1 MRYLIVATAI
11 AAAAAQTTNVEST
24 YVEQV
29 LNARGGG
36 AIKYAGGNL
45 NIDSLLQS
53 YPECQSCSVSTPC
66 AHRNL
71 LGTGTCIGSSSRQV
85 DGVKTSYCLDFDVCC
100 GGNCRNSRRPTKK
113 CSFQGN
119 EIKTS
124 LGNANFNS
132 ARSMLAYIQVDL
144 LDTIPIAQV
153 SNLIT
158 SVADESTLSA
168 RCSSS
173 CNGWSWQGQLLSGSC
188 PSSCACDL
196 LPLPTFVA
204 GNLFECELKVPN
216 ADSFFSS
223 GDKKLTQDANLG
235 AIQGKVVCPKGY
247 TCSKPDTCVSYE
259 TFETVKASTVVP
271 TVAPAII
278 NAPSGAATSSNSKS
292 GSVVAIAVGA
302 SVVGLLAIGGAVF
315 CFMRKKKSTDDDY
328 HAMSEGTL

>member
-188 PSSCACDL
+188 PM
-196 LPLPTFVA
+196 
-204 GNLFECELKVPN
+204 PN